1 QACIQVRSL
10 MHESTPSVFWEG
22 NFLNRS
28 RGERYAGVT
37 ESFKYFLY
45 SFLLAIKYEE
55 AFMDSRIDSYFL
67 HLPLMLD
74 CSLYQ
79 LKFGL
84 EWLCRAF
91 GLLQRGAGCS
101 A

>member
-1 QACIQVRSL
+1 
-10 MHESTPSVFWEG
+10 
-22 NFLNRS
+22 
-28 RGERYAGVT
+28 
-37 ESFKYFLY
+37 KYFLY

-84 EWLCRAF
+84 EWFCRAF